1 MYSIKF
7 LWFFLFLVFCCT
19 LPSCSQSRFDD
30 VKITTTKLTEDIYML
45 QGSGGNIMIA
55 VSEDKVLMIDS
66 QYAPL
71 SEKIKDAIGTIT
83 TLPISYLINTHH
95 HGDHTGGNE
104 KFNSENTT
112 IIGHSNVK
120 KRLLAEDKSQGFIP
134 EKTLEEQLELQ
145 LPNEK
150 VLIIHVHNAHT
161 DGDSFIYMIE
171 DNVVHMGDV
180 FFNGKYPFIDLQAG
194 GSIDG
199 YIKAQQQILAYINED
214 TQIIPGHGEL
224 ATYSDLKNSIAMLQ
238 YLRNAITDAIQDGST
253 KEDIIKDQ
261 DLTSKYDKLDY
272 GTGFISSEKIK
283 EIIYDDLTKR

>member
-1 MYSIKF
+1 
-7 LWFFLFLVFCCT
+7 
-19 LPSCSQSRFDD
+19 
-30 VKITTTKLTEDIYML
+30 ML